1 MHLDP
6 GFHSIGESFDAVL
19 LSLPM
24 CKARHT
30 IAPHVPHT

>member
-19 LSLPM
+19 LSLPDVQG
-24 CKARHT
+24 
-30 IAPHVPHT
+30 APHYTSEEAL